1 MPFWSNDREPEIPG
15 GAKKTRTK
23 IDSDNESKKA
33 FDTKNCRKKA
43 NKQNIREKRQRVELF
58 HVH

>member
-33 FDTKNCRKKA
+33 FDTKNCRKKS
-43 NKQNIREKRQRVELF
+43 KQTKHKRKKTTR
-58 HVH
+58 